1 MMRCA
6 ECKGKG
12 LCGLPKCPIMQRF
25 YALTNEK
32 PQSEYMGPSPSI
44 FIGSSGYPRVVGG
57 PLLLRESD
65 TPTDWITRGLG
76 MEEIVGIRSRTI
88 RGSQPVKTVL
98 EKAQEVA
105 LSSRPL
111 DVEARFEKPIRYDLS
126 FDGTVAPIG
135 LSGRLSKVS
144 VLDNAVVE
152 PAVDRYT
159 SDTDVRATEAA
170 SALFQDG
177 IDVYRI
183 TSLLTAGLLG
193 SKRKFVPTRWAITAV
208 DDMISK
214 DLRKRVCR
222 LVPLQDILVHSALLY
237 GNRIVLLFI
246 PSPDFR
252 FEMIERWQSNSLWGG
267 DEDVVVVDG
276 EKKKKQGYSP
286 IAGAYY
292 SARLA
297 VLEHLESIGRT
308 ARVVVVRDISG
319 DYWAPLGT
327 WVIREATRAALK
339 SPAIPCP
346 DLHSGEAMVTALLG
360 SSFWRSRSDL
370 IRDLRSQRTFADFF

>member
-1 MMRCA
+1 MIRCA

-25 YALTNEK
+25 YALTDEK

-65 TPTDWITRGLG
+65 TPTDWIARGLG
-76 MEEIVGIRSRTI
+76 MDEIVGIRSKTI
-88 RGSQPVKTVL
+88 RGSQPVKNVL
-98 EKAQEVA
+98 QKAQEVA

-135 LSGRLSKVS
+135 LCGKLSHVS

-159 SDTDVRATEAA
+159 SDTEVLATEAA
-170 SALFQDG
+170 SALFLDG

-193 SKRKFVPTRWAITAV
+193 SKRRFVPTRWAITAV
-208 DDMISK
+208 DDMVSK
-214 DLRKRVCR
+214 DLRKRVER
-222 LVPLQDILVHSALLY
+222 LLPLQEIFVHSALLY
-237 GNRIVLLFI
+237 GNRIVVLLL
-246 PSPDFR
+246 PSPDFA
-252 FEMIERWQSNSLWGG
+252 FEMIERWQTNSLWGG
-267 DEDVVVVDG
+267 KEDVVVVDG
-276 EKKKKQGYSP
+276 EKRKKQRYSP

-297 VLEHLESIGRT
+297 VLEYLAMTGRS
-308 ARVVVVRDISG
+308 ARVVVIRDISG

-339 SPAIPCP
+339 SPPVPCA
-346 DLHSGEAMVTALLG
+346 DLQAGEAMATALLG
-360 SSFWRSRSDL
+360 SSFWQGRSEL
-370 IRDLRSQRTFADFF
+370 IRDLRSQRTFADFV

>member
-1 MMRCA
+1 
-6 ECKGKG
+6 
-12 LCGLPKCPIMQRF
+12 MQRF
-25 YALTNEK
+25 YALTDEK

-65 TPTDWITRGLG
+65 TPTDWIARGLG
-76 MEEIVGIRSRTI
+76 MDEIVGIRSKTI
-88 RGSQPVKTVL
+88 RGSQPVKNVL
-98 EKAQEVA
+98 QKAQEVA

-135 LSGRLSKVS
+135 LCGKLSHVS

-159 SDTDVRATEAA
+159 SDTEVLATEAA
-170 SALFQDG
+170 SALFLDG

-193 SKRKFVPTRWAITAV
+193 SKRRFVPTRWAITAV
-208 DDMISK
+208 DDMVSK
-214 DLRKRVCR
+214 DLRKRVER
-222 LVPLQDILVHSALLY
+222 LLPLQEIIVHSALLY
-237 GNRIVLLFI
+237 GNRIVVLLI
-246 PSPDFR
+246 PSPDFA
-252 FEMIERWQSNSLWGG
+252 FEMIERWQTNSLWGG
-267 DEDVVVVDG
+267 KEDVVVVDG
-276 EKKKKQGYSP
+276 EKRKKQRYSP

-297 VLEHLESIGRT
+297 VLEYLAMTGRS
-308 ARVVVVRDISG
+308 ARVVVIRDISG

-339 SPAIPCP
+339 SPPVPCA
-346 DLHSGEAMVTALLG
+346 DLQAGEAMATALLG
-360 SSFWRSRSDL
+360 SSFWQGRSEL
-370 IRDLRSQRTFADFF
+370 IRDLRSQRTFADFV

>member
-1 MMRCA
+1 MRCA

-25 YALTNEK
+25 HALTNEK

-44 FIGSSGYPRVVGG
+44 FIGSGGYPRVVGG
-57 PLLLRESD
+57 PLLLHESD
-65 TPTDWITRGLG
+65 SPTDWISRGLG

-105 LSSRPL
+105 ISSRPL
-111 DVEARFEKPIRYDLS
+111 DVEATFEKPIRYDLS

-135 LSGRLSKVS
+135 LSGKLSKVS

-159 SDTDVRATEAA
+159 SDTDVRAIEAA
-170 SALFQDG
+170 SALFREG

-183 TSLLTAGLLG
+183 TNLLTAGLLG
-193 SKRKFVPTRWAITAV
+193 SKRTFVPTRWAITAV
-208 DDMISK
+208 DDMVAK
-214 DLRKRVCR
+214 GLRKRVER
-222 LVPLQDILVHSALLY
+222 MPPLREVLVHSALLY
-237 GNRIVLLFI
+237 GNRIALLFI

-252 FEMIERWQSNSLWGG
+252 FEMIERWQTNSLWGG
-267 DEDVVVVDG
+267 SEDVVVVDG
-276 EKKKKQGYSP
+276 EKRKKQGYSP

-297 VLEHLESIGRT
+297 VLEYLAEIGRT
-308 ARVVVVRDISG
+308 ARVVVIRDISG

-346 DLHSGEAMVTALLG
+346 DLPSGEAMVTALLG

>member
-1 MMRCA
+1 MRCA

-25 YALTNEK
+25 YALTDEK

-65 TPTDWITRGLG
+65 TPTDWIARGLG
-76 MEEIVGIRSRTI
+76 MDEIVGIRSKTI
-88 RGSQPVKTVL
+88 RGSQPVKNVL
-98 EKAQEVA
+98 QKAQEVA

-135 LSGRLSKVS
+135 LCGKLSHVS

-159 SDTDVRATEAA
+159 SDTEVLATEAA
-170 SALFQDG
+170 SALFLDG

-193 SKRKFVPTRWAITAV
+193 SKRRFVPTRWAITAV
-208 DDMISK
+208 DDMVSK
-214 DLRKRVCR
+214 DLRKRVER
-222 LVPLQDILVHSALLY
+222 LLPLQEIFVHSALLY
-237 GNRIVLLFI
+237 GNRIVVLLL
-246 PSPDFR
+246 PSPDFA
-252 FEMIERWQSNSLWGG
+252 FEMIERWQTNSLWGG
-267 DEDVVVVDG
+267 KEDVVVVDG
-276 EKKKKQGYSP
+276 EKRKKQRYSP

-297 VLEHLESIGRT
+297 VLEYLAMTGRS
-308 ARVVVVRDISG
+308 ARVVVIRDISG

-339 SPAIPCP
+339 SPPVPCA
-346 DLHSGEAMVTALLG
+346 DLQAGEAMATALLG
-360 SSFWRSRSDL
+360 SSFWQGRSEL
-370 IRDLRSQRTFADFF
+370 IRDLRSQRTFADFV

>member
-1 MMRCA
+1 
-6 ECKGKG
+6 
-12 LCGLPKCPIMQRF
+12 MQRF
-25 YALTNEK
+25 YALTDER

-44 FIGSSGYPRVVGG
+44 FIGSGGYPRVVGG
-57 PLLLRESD
+57 PLLLHDSD
-65 TPTDWITRGLG
+65 TPTDWISRGLG

-135 LSGRLSKVS
+135 LSGKLSKVS
-144 VLDNAVVE
+144 VLDNAVLE

-170 SALFQDG
+170 SALFLEG

-183 TSLLTAGLLG
+183 TNLLTAGLLG
-193 SKRKFVPTRWAITAV
+193 SKRTFVPTRWAITAV

-214 DLRKRVCR
+214 DLRKRVER
-222 LVPLQDILVHSALLY
+222 MVPLQEVLVHSALLY
-237 GNRIVLLFI
+237 GNRIVVLFI

-252 FEMIERWQSNSLWGG
+252 FEMIERWQRNSLWGG
-267 DEDVVVVDG
+267 SEDVVVVDG

-297 VLEHLESIGRT
+297 VLEYLLEIGRT
-308 ARVVVVRDISG
+308 ARVVVIRDVSG

-339 SPAIPCP
+339 SPVITCS
-346 DLHSGEAMVTALLG
+346 DLQSGEAMVTGLLG

-370 IRDLRSQRTFADFF
+370 IRDIRSQRTFADFF